1 MAFTGWE
8 FHAIQLCTGGLVA
21 GSAPFVPAPGLR
33 PPHTPP
39 RGREFAPGALWV
51 QLQGERLWALLCSP
65 GLERRCWGGQTAAP
79 QGLWQHLVIAC
90 HEQVGD
96 RTENQLF
103 LKKSVAWKHH
113 LS

>member
-1 MAFTGWE
+1 MAFTGREWE

-33 PPHTPP
+33 PP

-65 GLERRCWGGQTAAP
+65 GLERRYWGGQTAAP
-79 QGLWQHLVIAC
+79 QGLWQHLIIAC

-103 LKKSVAWKHH
+103 F
-113 LS
+113 